1 MTHKPEIQYIGQF
14 YVHGSE
20 ARALELQEKKKQPKT
35 RLPIAKLEKI
45 EKVYVD
51 PVALVAIAVAVF
63 MLVTMLL
70 GVARLYDDWQEYQV
84 VSERVETLRLRNH
97 EKVEAYR
104 ATYDLKDIQV
114 KAAAMGMIPKA
125 ETQHMTVKIS
135 VPQPEPPMTFLE
147 EVKWFV
153 TGLFA

>member
-1 MTHKPEIQYIGQF
+1 MTRKPEIQYIGQF

-35 RLPIAKLEKI
+35 ILPIAKLEKI
-45 EKVYVD
+45 EKVYLD

-63 MLVTMLL
+63 MLATMVL
-70 GVARLYDDWQEYQV
+70 GVLELHQDWQEYRQV
-84 VSERVETLRLRNH
+84 SAYVETLRLSNR

-104 ATYDLKDIQV
+104 ASYDLKDVKV
-114 KAAAMGMIPKA
+114 KAMAMGMIPKA
-125 ETQHMTVKIS
+125 EAQQMTIQVERS
-135 VPQPEPPMTFLE
+135 APELEMTFLD